1 MRPMTQPQPGRTR
14 KGGQTKE
21 RIVDCALRMFRQYG
35 YDRTTM
41 RGIAE
46 EAGVSLGNAYYY
58 FKSKDHLIQA
68 YYEESHEVHVEACET
83 LLASE
88 KNFKKRLHGTL
99 YARIDTS
106 MPYHRF
112 SSQLFKT
119 AADPESPL
127 SPFSADQSPVRD
139 KSIALFARVF
149 EESSMKITGKLKK
162 ELPGLLWTY
171 QMGIILYWIH
181 DRSNGCSQ
189 TYKLIDHTVDLV
201 VRLLQVSRLPP
212 MRPLVHRT
220 LKLIADLNPAAG

>member
-1 MRPMTQPQPGRTR
+1 MNEALDTGRTR
-14 KGGQTKE
+14 KGERTKE
-21 RIVDCALRMFRQYG
+21 RIVDCALRMFRQHG

-68 YYEESHEVHVEACET
+68 YYEESHDVHVEACEPI
-83 LLASE
+83 LAKE
-88 KNFKKRLHGTL
+88 KDLKKRLRSVL
-99 YARIDTS
+99 RARFDTS

-119 AADPESPL
+119 AADPHSPL
-127 SPFSADQSPVRD
+127 SPFSDEQEPVRR
-139 KSIALFARVF
+139 KSIELFARVF
-149 EESSMKITGKLKK
+149 EESSTKIGGKLGQ

-171 QMGIILYWIH
+171 QMGIVLYWIH
-181 DRSNGCSQ
+181 DRSEGCAK

-201 VRLLQVSRLPP
+201 VRLIKLSRLPP
-212 MRPLVHRT
+212 MRPLVNRT
-220 LKLIADLNPAAG
+220 LKLMADLKPL